1 MSALTDDLKSRI
13 QEAYRAWLEARGFRA
28 RRGQREMIAHIARTC
43 VGEPPRL
50 AAIEAGTG
58 TGKTVAYCLAAIPIA
73 QALEKTLVIASATVA
88 LQEQIVERDLPDLAE
103 GSGLDFNFVLAKG
116 RGRYLCVKR
125 LDQILNGGK
134 QQELGLSDASVVDH
148 SLVWRQMMRDFG
160 DGSWNGELDTWEA
173 GVEDVAWR
181 SVTTDHRGCA
191 NRKCGFYAQCPFFK
205 ARHALGDADV
215 IVANHDL
222 LLADYAFGGGVVLP
236 APESSILVIDEAH
249 HLPDKTQR
257 HFALSARLAATAV
270 WGDQVNALA
279 GTLAQRMGRP
289 AVLER
294 MAKGLVAECDALK
307 AGMETLG
314 VVAAQLP
321 FAERFRGGDSPT
333 EVCRFPHGQV
343 DPGLVE
349 AAGLAAAPLARIN
362 AALVEMQE
370 LLRKAMDGGLDWPNP
385 IEAEDWLAPVGQ
397 AEARAAAVRA
407 LLEDYS
413 QASDGAAAQ
422 GRMARWASRSEQDL
436 ELVSAPIEPGQL
448 LGEHLW
454 SRCHAAVATSATLT
468 ALGRFDRF
476 FERAGLDEA
485 RGVSIS
491 SPFDYPSIA
500 VLSVPQMD
508 ADPKDVAGHT
518 AEVAGLLPEL
528 LTLEPSALVL
538 FTSWRQMNQV
548 RDALT
553 GHAVMDAAQFQGER
567 SKQAMLK
574 RHLRRVDGG
583 EPSYLMGLASF
594 AEGVDLPGD
603 YCRHVIVVKL
613 PFAVPDDPVDQAI
626 AELAQ
631 SQGRN
636 PFMEI
641 TVPDAALKLVQAC
654 GRLIRDDSDHGRITL
669 LDKRVLTKRY
679 GRALLDSLP
688 PFRREFG
695 GRAALSQV
703 RSSINSP

>member
-173 GVEDVAWR
+173 GVEDAAWR

-279 GTLAQRMGRP
+279 GTLALRMGRP

-407 LLEDYS
+407 LLEDYA

-574 RHLRRVDGG
+574 RHLRRVDAG

-679 GRALLDSLP
+679 GQALLDSLP

-695 GRAALSQV
+695 GSAALSQV

>member
-1 MSALTDDLKSRI
+1 
-13 QEAYRAWLEARGFRA
+13 
-28 RRGQREMIAHIARTC
+28 MIAHIARSC
-43 VGEPPRL
+43 AGEPPRL

-58 TGKTVAYCLAAIPIA
+58 TGKTVAYCLATIPVA

-88 LQEQIVERDLPDLAE
+88 LQEQIVDRDLPDLAE
-103 GSGLDFNFVLAKG
+103 GSGLEFKFVLAKG
-116 RGRYLCVKR
+116 RGRYLCLKR
-125 LDQILNGGK
+125 LDQILNGER
-134 QQELGLSDASVVDH
+134 QQELGLSEASMVDH

-160 DGSWNGELDTWEA
+160 DGRWNGELDTWEA
-173 GVEDVAWR
+173 GVEDAAWR
-181 SVTTDHRGCA
+181 GVTTDHRGCA

-222 LLADYAFGGGVVLP
+222 LLTDYAFGGGVVLP
-236 APESSILVIDEAH
+236 APESSILVVDEAH

-257 HFALSARLAATAV
+257 HFALSARLGATAA
-270 WGDQVNALA
+270 WTEQLNALA

-289 AVLER
+289 EVLER
-294 MAKGLVAECDALK
+294 IAKGLVPDCEVLK

-314 VVAAQLP
+314 AAVAQLP
-321 FAERFRGGDSPT
+321 FADRFRAGDAPT

-343 DPGLVE
+343 TPGLAE
-349 AAGLAAAPLARIN
+349 AAGMAAAPLARIN
-362 AALVEMQE
+362 GALAEVQE
-370 LLRKAMDGGLDWPNP
+370 LLRKAMDGDSDWANP
-385 IEAEDWLAPVGQ
+385 LEAEDWLAPVGQ
-397 AEARAAAVRA
+397 AEARAAAARA

-413 QASDGAAAQ
+413 RTSNEAAAE
-422 GRMARWASRSEQDL
+422 GRMARWAGRTEQDV

-448 LGEHLW
+448 LSEHLW

-485 RGVSIS
+485 QGVQIS
-491 SPFDYPSIA
+491 SPFDYPNIA
-500 VLSVPQMD
+500 VLSVPKMD
-508 ADPKDVAGHT
+508 ADPKDVDGHT
-518 AEVAGLLPEL
+518 AEVVGLLPEL
-528 LTLEPSALVL
+528 LALEPSALVL
-538 FTSWRQMNQV
+538 FTSWRQLNAV
-548 RDALT
+548 RDALRDT
-553 GHAVMDAAQFQGER
+553 GVLEAGQFQGER

-574 RHLRRVDGG
+574 RHRRRVDAG
-583 EPSYLMGLASF
+583 EPSYLLGLASF

-626 AELAQ
+626 AELAE

-654 GRLIRDDSDHGRITL
+654 GRLIRDDNDHGRITL

-695 GRAALSQV
+695 GRTGQPARLSNRV
-703 RSSINSP
+703 SKN

>member
-1 MSALTDDLKSRI
+1 MSALSDDLKARI
-13 QEAYRAWLEARGFRA
+13 QEAYSAWLAFRGFRA
-28 RRGQREMIAHIARTC
+28 RRGQREMIAHIARAC
-43 VGEPPRL
+43 AGEPPRL
-50 AAIEAGTG
+50 TAIEAGTG

-103 GSGLDFNFVLAKG
+103 GSSLDFTFVLAKG

-125 LDQILNGGK
+125 LDQILNGGR
-134 QQELGLSDASVVDH
+134 QEELGLSDASVVDH
-148 SLVWRQMMRDFG
+148 SLVWRQMMRDFVEG
-160 DGSWNGELDTWEA
+160 GWNGELDTWEV
-173 GVEDVAWR
+173 GVDDTAWR

-222 LLADYAFGGGVVLP
+222 LLTDYAFGGGAVLP

-257 HFALSARLAATAV
+257 HFALSARLGATAA
-270 WGDQVNALA
+270 WADQVNALA
-279 GTLAQRMGRP
+279 GTVAQRMGRP
-289 AVLER
+289 AMLER
-294 MAKGLVAECDALK
+294 IAKGLASECEALK

-314 VVAAQLP
+314 VAASQLP
-321 FAERFRGGDSPT
+321 FADRNRGGDPPT
-333 EVCRFPHGQV
+333 EVCRFPHGQI
-343 DPGLVE
+343 DPSLAE
-349 AAGLAAAPLARIN
+349 AAGLAAAPMARISG
-362 AALVEMQE
+362 ALVEVHE
-370 LLRKAMDGGLDWPNP
+370 LLRKAMDGGLDWPNLT
-385 IEAEDWLAPVGQ
+385 EAEDWLAPIGQ
-397 AEARAAAVRA
+397 AQARAAAVGA
-407 LLEDYS
+407 LLGDYS
-413 QASDGAAAQ
+413 QAVEGTAAQ
-422 GRMARWASRSEQDL
+422 GRMARWAGRSDQDV

-448 LGEHLW
+448 LDEHLW
-454 SRCHAAVATSATLT
+454 SRCYAAVATSATLT
-468 ALGRFDRF
+468 ALGRFERF
-476 FERAGLDEA
+476 FERAGLGETQ
-485 RGVSIS
+485 GVKIS
-491 SPFDYPSIA
+491 SPFDYPNIA

-508 ADPKDVAGHT
+508 TDPKNVEAHT
-518 AEVAGLLPEL
+518 AEVASLLPEL
-528 LTLEPSALVL
+528 LAQEPSALVL
-538 FTSWRQMNQV
+538 FTSWRQLNEV
-548 RDALT
+548 RDTLADPT
-553 GHAVMDAAQFQGER
+553 VTQAAQFQGER

-574 RHLRRVDGG
+574 RHQRRVDAG

-613 PFAVPDDPVDQAI
+613 PFSVPDDPLDQAI
-626 AELAQ
+626 AELAE

-654 GRLIRDDSDHGRITL
+654 GRLIRDDDDHGRITL

-688 PFRREFG
+688 PFRREFASRTG
-695 GRAALSQV
+695 EAPGLSSGRAT
-703 RSSINSP
+703 

>member
-1 MSALTDDLKSRI
+1 MSSLTDELKARI
-13 QEAYRAWLEARGFRA
+13 QSAYSAWLESRGFRA
-28 RRGQREMIAHIARTC
+28 RRGQREMIAHIARAFA
-43 VGEPPRL
+43 GEPPRMV
-50 AAIEAGTG
+50 AIEAGTG
-58 TGKTVAYCLAAIPIA
+58 TGKTAAYCLAAIPIA

-103 GSGLDFNFVLAKG
+103 GSGLEFNFVLAKG

-160 DGSWNGELDTWEA
+160 EGCWNGELDTWEA
-173 GVEDVAWR
+173 GVEEAAWR
-181 SVTTDHRGCA
+181 SVTTDHRGCT
-191 NRKCGFYAQCPFFK
+191 NRKCAFFAQCPFFT
-205 ARHALGDADV
+205 ARQALSDADV

-222 LLADYAFGGGVVLP
+222 LLTDYAFGGGVVLP
-236 APESSILVIDEAH
+236 APESSMLVIDEAH

-257 HFALSARLAATAV
+257 HFALNARLAATAT
-270 WGDQVNALA
+270 WADQVNALV

-294 MAKGLVAECDALK
+294 MAKGMVAECEALK
-307 AGMETLG
+307 AGIEALG
-314 VVAAQLP
+314 VMAAQLP
-321 FAERFRGGDSPT
+321 FIDRYQVGNSPS
-333 EVCRFPHGQV
+333 EVWRFPHGQV
-343 DPGLVE
+343 DPGLAE
-349 AAGLAAAPLARIN
+349 AAGLGAAPLTRIN
-362 AALVEMQE
+362 AALVEIQE
-370 LLRKAMDGGLDWPNP
+370 LLRKALDGGLDWPNP
-385 IEAEDWLAPVGQ
+385 LEAEDWLAPVGQ
-397 AEARAAAVRA
+397 AQARAAAVRA

-413 QASDGAAAQ
+413 QASDGGSAQ
-422 GRMARWASRSEQDL
+422 GRMARWASRSEQDV

-454 SRCHAAVATSATLT
+454 SRCYAAVATSATLT
-468 ALGRFDRF
+468 ALGRFERF
-476 FERAGLDEA
+476 FERAGLGDA
-485 RGVSIS
+485 QGVRIS
-491 SPFDYPSIA
+491 SPFDYPNIA
-500 VLSVPQMD
+500 VLSVPRMD
-508 ADPKDVAGHT
+508 TDPRDVEAHT
-518 AEVAGLLPEL
+518 GEVAELLPEL
-528 LTLEPSALVL
+528 LALEPSALVL
-538 FTSWRQMNQV
+538 FTSWRQMNKV
-548 RDALT
+548 RDAL
-553 GHAVMDAAQFQGER
+553 GGDAVMEAVQFQGDR

-574 RHLRRVDGG
+574 RHHRRVDAG

-626 AELAQ
+626 AELAE

-654 GRLIRDDSDHGRITL
+654 GRLIRDDNDHGRITL

-679 GRALLDSLP
+679 GQALLDSLP
-688 PFRREFG
+688 PFRRELG
-695 GRAALSQV
+695 SRVASSQV
-703 RSSINSP
+703 KSLIHSP